1 MNFLESPLFFLGLQS
16 LIIPA
21 VIYFFKKIHETS
33 HDLAV
38 VKNDI
43 SWIKNKLDSKPF

>member
-1 MNFLESPLFFLGLQS
+1 MNFLESPLFYLSLQS

-43 SWIKNKLDSKPF
+43 SWIKNKLNGKPF

>member
-1 MNFLESPLFFLGLQS
+1 MNFLESPLFYLGLQS

-21 VIYFFKKIHETS
+21 VVYFFKKIHETS

-43 SWIKNKLDSKPF
+43 SWIKNKLNGKPF

>member
-1 MNFLESPLFFLGLQS
+1 MIFLESPLFYLGLQS
-16 LIIPA
+16 FIIPA
-21 VIYFFKKIHETS
+21 VVYFFKKIHETS

-43 SWIKNKLDSKPF
+43 SWIKNKLNGKPF